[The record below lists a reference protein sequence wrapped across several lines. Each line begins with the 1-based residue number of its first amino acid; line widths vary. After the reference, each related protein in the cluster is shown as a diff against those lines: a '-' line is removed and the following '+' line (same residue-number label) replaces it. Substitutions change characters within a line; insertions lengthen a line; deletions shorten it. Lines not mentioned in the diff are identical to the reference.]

1 MLKKRKAKKKNSRKE
16 SRPGM
21 GVAKQQKLRG
31 RGEKRGVRRRC
42 SGNKQPAWKAEVNTP
57 PPHSP
62 RTAEPG
68 AQEP

>member
-31 RGEKRGVRRRC
+31 RGEKKGGEEAVQWEQAAS
-42 SGNKQPAWKAEVNTP
+42 SGKRK
-57 PPHSP
+57 
-62 RTAEPG
+62 
-68 AQEP
+68 